1 MKFFYDSRTDVLGVR
16 FKPGKAEAAA
26 HRQEVMPGVA
36 MEFDKRNHLA
46 YIEIRHASQHQPELG
61 SFIQELTQELVRNS
75 AELSKEALLAIEK
88 TLRLGQDP
96 QSESGGPDYNPC
108 LSFDAVANVLVIE
121 FLRPAPGAELMP
133 KKQIIDGIWAIF
145 DAQGY
150 LVLMELHAA
159 LQHFPD
165 LQRFVAQAQELQ
177 ALQHFFR
184 PGAPRK

>member
-1 MKFFYDSRTDVLGVR
+1 MKFFYDSRTDILGVR

-46 YIEIRHASQHQPELG
+46 YIEIRQASQHQPELG
-61 SFIQELTQELVRNS
+61 GFIQELAQELVRS
-75 AELSKEALLAIEK
+75 TPELSKEALLAIEK

-96 QSESGGPDYNPC
+96 VQAESPEYNPC
-108 LSFDAVANVLVIE
+108 LSFDAVANVLVVE
-121 FLRPAPGAELMP
+121 FLRPAAGAELMP
-133 KKQIIDGIWAIF
+133 KKQIIDGIWAVF

-184 PGAPRK
+184 PGPPRK